1 MQLSLASARAL
12 HLAAQ
17 GLLTPVRAKAD
28 KAAVLSCIRQ
38 MAALQIDT
46 INVVARSPYLVLWSR
61 LGDYQN
67 SWLDELLADGS
78 IFEYWSHE
86 ACFLPIQDYGLYRHQ
101 MVSPQGLGWKYN
113 HKWLSENAAQVE
125 QIRRHIQK
133 HGATRSSDFERT
145 DGKAGGWWEWKPE
158 KRSLEVLFTIGELM
172 VARRHNFQRIY
183 DLRERVHPAWKDQ
196 RDLQDQLAC
205 RRQQVLL
212 AVRALGVAKA
222 SWISDYFRMGKLNAA
237 IAPAKLAQQGL
248 LLTTRMADWDEDLYV
263 HPDHA
268 GLLQLAL
275 DGKLKATTTR
285 LLSPF
290 DPVVWDRKRASELFN
305 FDYKLECYTP
315 APQRRYGY
323 FTLPILRRGAL
334 VGRIDAKAHRKE
346 GVFEIKALHLETEV
360 RISQALAIDVAT
372 AIKNCAL
379 WHRCPEVRLQ
389 HCSRADFS
397 GLLETLL

>member
-1 MQLSLASARAL
+1 MQLSLTSARAL

-17 GLLTPVRAKAD
+17 GLLTTPRRKAGKTD
-28 KAAVLSCIRQ
+28 VLDCIRQ

-61 LGDYQN
+61 LGSYQN
-67 SWLDELLADGS
+67 SWLDELLAKGS

-86 ACFLPIQDYGLYRHQ
+86 ACFLPIEDYGLYRHQ

-113 HKWLSENAAQVE
+113 HRWLSENAAQVE
-125 QIRRHIQK
+125 QIRRHIHQ

-145 DGKAGGWWEWKPE
+145 DGKTGGWWEWKPE

-183 DLRERVHPAWKDQ
+183 DLRERVHPAWKDK
-196 RDLQDQLAC
+196 RDLQNQLDC

-212 AVRALGVAKA
+212 AVRALGIAKA
-222 SWISDYFRMGKLNAA
+222 SWISDYFRMGKLDAG
-237 IAPAKLAQQGL
+237 ITPATLVQQGL
-248 LLTTRMADWDEDLYV
+248 LLTTRIAGWDEDLYV

-268 GLLQLAL
+268 DLLQLAL
-275 DGKLKATTTR
+275 DGKLKATATR

-290 DPVVWDRKRASELFN
+290 DPVVWDRKRASELFD
-305 FDYKLECYTP
+305 FDYKIECYTP
-315 APQRRYGY
+315 APKRRYGY

-334 VGRIDAKAHRKE
+334 IGRIDAKAHRKE

-360 RISQALAIDVAT
+360 RPSQTLAHDVA
-372 AIKNCAL
+372 AALKSFAL
-379 WHRCPEVRLQ
+379 WHNCAEIRLQ
-389 HCSRADFS
+389 HCSSEDFFELLQ
-397 GLLETLL
+397 GLL